1 MTNRESLK
9 MMALHAFFIVGMPTT
24 VHAEG
29 RIKHS
34 LVETY
39 VARFRRGERCRSDE
53 YIGGAI
59 NKFMPDPYAP
69 EMLKHELGV
78 RISAVRE
85 NIVKLLKAMG
95 SACDRQDTNNVPVI
109 RDHEITQAL
118 LVQGFAK
125 DNGASAAD
133 VLITCCKPI
142 DLAAFNDLHSPES
155 VTEWAAAE
163 RFRTDHLADVFPVP
177 TPHPPKERSYPRH
190 VLEYP
195 VGSIMPRRG

>member
-1 MTNRESLK
+1 
-9 MMALHAFFIVGMPTT
+9 MPTT
-24 VHAEG
+24 VHVEG
-29 RIKHS
+29 RIKRS

-39 VARFRRGERCRSDE
+39 AARFRHGERCRSDE

-95 SACDRQDTNNVPVI
+95 SACDRHDTNNVPVI

-118 LVQGFAK
+118 LAQGFAK
-125 DNGASAAD
+125 DKGASAAAD
-133 VLITCCKPI
+133 VLHTCCKPI

-163 RFRTDHLADVFPVP
+163 RFCTDHLADVFPGP